1 MQIGLVGLPGAGKTT
16 LFNALVKAN
25 AEVGGYGTG
34 KGPNRGTIKVP
45 DQRVSKLSEL
55 FHPDKTNYATVDYLD
70 IAGVTPGA
78 DTHGDQGDGGLAGLR
93 NMDVLIHVLQ
103 GFEGLDAEAFDSKEN
118 FDNIELEL
126 TVADL
131 DIVERRL
138 VRLEKETRLDRSPNL
153 ARERELLMQC
163 RALLEKGEALRTLEL
178 VPDDEKLLRGFQF
191 LTQKPM
197 MAVLNIDEH
206 QIGQEDT
213 CLAAL
218 GDLPPHIEVIALCAR
233 VEMEIAQLD
242 EEDADIFLQDLGIAE
257 PALSRM
263 ILTSYQMLRL
273 ISFFTVGE
281 DEVKAWTI
289 TQGTIAPEAA
299 GEIHSDLERGFIRA
313 ETVGCSELL
322 EAGGWAQ
329 ARDRGLLRLE
339 GKQYVVQDGDVM
351 NIRFN
356 V

>member
-25 AEVGGYGTG
+25 VEVGGYGGG

-45 DQRVSKLSEL
+45 DRRVSQLSEM
-55 FHPDKTNYATVDYLD
+55 FHPDITTYATVDYLD
-70 IAGVTPGA
+70 IGRVTPESGKHA
-78 DTHGDQGDGGLAGLR
+78 DQGDGGLAGLR
-93 NMDVLIHVLQ
+93 DMDVLIHVLQ
-103 GFEGLDAEAFDSKEN
+103 GFKGLDAEASDSKEN
-118 FDNIELEL
+118 FENVELEL
-126 TVADL
+126 TLADL

-138 VRLEKETRLDRSPNL
+138 VRIEKETRLDRSPNL
-153 ARERELLMQC
+153 VRERVLLEQC
-163 RALLEKGEALRTLEL
+163 RALLENGGALRTLEL

-197 MAVLNIDEH
+197 LAVLNIDEH
-206 QIGQEDT
+206 QLGQEDA

-218 GDLPPHIEVIALCAR
+218 GDLPSHIEVIVLCAR
-233 VEMEIAQLD
+233 LEMEIAQLD
-242 EEDADIFLQDLGIAE
+242 EEDAEIFLKDLGIVE

-289 TQGTIAPEAA
+289 THGTIAPEAA

-313 ETVGCSELL
+313 ETVGCSDLL
-322 EAGGWAQ
+322 EAGGWGQ

-339 GKQYVVQDGDVM
+339 GKLYVVLDGDVM